1 MSKGNISTTNRLHS
15 PTEPLKKLAD
25 SLNVKLRVAAPGII
39 QSFDSVKQTV
49 KVQICI
55 REKISLG
62 GEPYADV
69 AIPVLED
76 IPIFMP
82 RAGNFVLTMP
92 VTAGDECLV
101 IFGDNCIDGWWQSGG
116 VQNQLDRRRHDLS
129 DGFAIIG
136 VWSQPEVISDYS
148 VDSARLRNLN
158 NDSYVEV
165 KDDII
170 NIHTTSEVNVEANTV
185 NINAGNE
192 EHTTAPIVNVDCQ
205 SHRLDAVSGSIEN
218 AGAVK
223 QITAVA
229 ITLTGGTILLQ
240 GTAGSLS
247 IGAGNSQIDS
257 KDFINHT
264 HTAPAGGGTTSGVN

>member
-1 MSKGNISTTNRLHS
+1 MD
-15 PTEPLKKLAD
+15 A
-25 SLNVKLRVAAPGII
+25 
-39 QSFDSVKQTV
+39 
-49 KVQICI
+49 
-55 REKISLG
+55 
-62 GEPYADV
+62 
-69 AIPVLED
+69 
-76 IPIFMP
+76 
-82 RAGNFVLTMP
+82 
-92 VTAGDECLV
+92 
-101 IFGDNCIDGWWQSGG
+101 WWQSGG

-229 ITLTGGTILLQ
+229 ITLMGGTILLQ
-240 GTAGSLS
+240 GTAGSLT
-247 IGAGNSQIDS
+247 IGAGNSQIDG
-257 KDFINHT
+257 KAFLTHT